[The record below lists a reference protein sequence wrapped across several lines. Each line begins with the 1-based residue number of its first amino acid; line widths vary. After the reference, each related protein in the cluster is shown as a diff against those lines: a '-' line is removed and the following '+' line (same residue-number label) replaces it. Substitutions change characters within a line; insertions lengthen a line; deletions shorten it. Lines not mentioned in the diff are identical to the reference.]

1 MHIRKL
7 AQTAGPL
14 FLSILLPDAVYFV
27 FCAKI
32 SFHIHCVFIN
42 YVRRFF
48 AFLEVGVI
56 FPNNNNNNNNNNA
69 FSANFTLNHT
79 SLCYFC
85 CHLLKPGNILLTV

>member
-7 AQTAGPL
+7 AQTAGPP
-14 FLSILLPDAVYFV
+14 FLSILLPDSVSFV

-32 SFHIHCVFIN
+32 SFQTHCVFID

-56 FPNNNNNNNNNNA
+56 CFENE
-69 FSANFTLNHT
+69 
-79 SLCYFC
+79 
-85 CHLLKPGNILLTV
+85 